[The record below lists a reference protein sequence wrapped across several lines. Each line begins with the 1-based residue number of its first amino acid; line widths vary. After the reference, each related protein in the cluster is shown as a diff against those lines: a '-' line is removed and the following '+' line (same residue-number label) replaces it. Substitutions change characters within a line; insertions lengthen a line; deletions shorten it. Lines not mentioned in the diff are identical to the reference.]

1 MKYLIILLSFVLLS
15 CGSRKVER
23 YNKSSL
29 EESSTTIQ
37 EQTEI
42 KEIQFD
48 RKKLFELVRELN
60 IRNGSITIHPDG
72 SITAQGDEINSKAN
86 EKQLE
91 QEGVKS
97 KEQITDLDINQD
109 SKSQDDEN
117 GVKIDQK
124 QFNWFAMIVQFWPLF
139 LLLFLCVMYK
149 YRQLILNL
157 FKKPTL

>member
-1 MKYLIILLSFVLLS
+1 MKYLIILLSLVLLS

-37 EQTEI
+37 ETT
-42 KEIQFD
+42 KVTEIQFD
-48 RKKLFELVRELN
+48 RKKVFELVSELN
-60 IRNGSITIHPDG
+60 IRNGSITFHPDG
-72 SITAQGDEINSKAN
+72 SVTAQGDEISSKAN
-86 EKQLE
+86 KKQLE
-91 QEGVKS
+91 QESLKS
-97 KEQITDLDINQD
+97 KEQSTDLDINQG
-109 SKSQDDEN
+109 SKKQDDEG

-139 LLLFLCVMYK
+139 LLLFLCVLYK
-149 YRQLILNL
+149 YRQPILNL